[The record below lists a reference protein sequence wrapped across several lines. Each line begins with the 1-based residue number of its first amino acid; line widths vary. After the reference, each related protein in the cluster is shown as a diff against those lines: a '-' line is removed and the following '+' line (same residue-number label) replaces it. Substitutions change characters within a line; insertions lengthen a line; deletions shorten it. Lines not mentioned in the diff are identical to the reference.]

1 MNSKKLSR
9 GVAFDKAA
17 GKYRAR
23 IGVWGKTIDL
33 GKFATPEEAAAAYA
47 AAVEKYGAPV
57 FGRLTPA
64 QEAKRER
71 KTLEWNIAQGDF
83 GASLLDQLGDWDASA
98 PWPIGAE
105 VQCGYRDL
113 RLVRYDRELSVHG
126 LWFDVA
132 VFSMPCSISGC
143 PLPAETYQWVQTETW
158 LKRPRKLCE
167 QHDGVALAK
176 TRANMAFIRA
186 SWDAAHATLGY
197 DRYARPAPTDRLEE
211 AKVLA
216 RGYREKLR
224 VLLDTVY
231 GDLADVPDGWWDHAP
246 LGKP

>member
-47 AAVEKYGAPV
+47 AGVEKFGAPV

-71 KTLEWNIAQGDF
+71 NFREWQSQQGNL
-83 GASLLDQLGDWDASA
+83 GVSLLDQLGDWDASA
-98 PWPIGAE
+98 PWPVGAE
-105 VQCGYRDL
+105 VICGSKRL
-113 RLVRYDRELSVHG
+113 RLDRYNRELNVYG
-126 LWFDVA
+126 VWIDVA
-132 VFSMPCSISGC
+132 VFSMPCSVSGC
-143 PLPAETYQWVQTETW
+143 PEPAETFQWLQKGQW
-158 LKRPRKLCE
+158 LAKPRKLCE
-167 QHDGVALAK
+167 QHDGAAVAK
-176 TRANMAFIRA
+176 MRDGMAFNRA
-186 SWDAAHATLGY
+186 AWDAAHATLGY
-197 DRYARPAPTDRLEE
+197 DRHTRPVPADRLDE
-211 AKVLA
+211 AAVLA
-216 RGYREKLR
+216 RGYRERLR

-231 GDLADVPDGWWDHAP
+231 EGVGDVPAGWWR
-246 LGKP
+246 